1 MTSCECT
8 IAKGTCILCD
18 KAVESGGKRGE
29 RGNEEEE
36 FRFHVKLDLSIY
48 DYTYNLCLFGYYAG
62 ETCESH
68 GLTWAVY
75 PLLLLL

>member
-1 MTSCECT
+1 MHYSQRDLYLNG
-8 IAKGTCILCD
+8 KV
-18 KAVESGGKRGE
+18 VESGGKRGE
-29 RGNEEEE
+29 RGSEEEE

-48 DYTYNLCLFGYYAG
+48 HYTYNLCLFEYSAS

-75 PLLLLL
+75 PLLLLF